1 MMLGGL
7 GTRLGTL
14 GAGLGTG
21 GGSGPVLLPLTA
33 RLAFGD
39 NSYGAQTGSIDYLQ
53 YTWNRMGCRGVPTLG
68 MRQPRGGDRLTH
80 LHDRFAPLAAVRGV
94 VGTMNVENDLA
105 DALVTNDAA
114 GGDVL
119 LARADQL
126 VTDARAVGSPIVLYK
141 QPNTN
146 TAIGSKAA
154 AVTRFNSQID
164 SRAASDVWIF
174 DQSAFFNPQDANDS
188 GDGIHPTKAAS
199 AVRLGN
205 GLGDLLA
212 SKFVSAG
219 IFDAGGQL
227 AGNFHTGWNMGVA
240 GSVSNGSGCTVTES
254 ADFLRSQPSVPCR
267 KLSISGTCTADPTS
281 GASTGDIRLRF
292 ASPHAGGTNTIGKSV
307 TAYCLIEITD
317 SAGND
322 QQKLAS
328 LLFQAAQSSAFSK
341 TFVPANGPWHDGK
354 KYVGV
359 FGIMPSLITAQ
370 SLTCNIDFI
379 FRPLQEAGVD
389 IEVRIAYLNCL
400 YTDDV
405 AYGPATNA
413 SAIFTSGRPA
423 LFALPTTTPSSGP
436 LSVGGTLAVNG
447 LARFIGGGLTR
458 TYDAIRN
465 GSLDVGDMAPAT
477 AAGAAVPY
485 TIVAGD
491 SGQTLACRNNAS
503 NSFGGGS
510 SDNVSSTAIAVA

>member
-1 MMLGGL
+1 
-7 GTRLGTL
+7 
-14 GAGLGTG
+14 
-21 GGSGPVLLPLTA
+21 
-33 RLAFGD
+33 
-39 NSYGAQTGSIDYLQ
+39 
-53 YTWNRMGCRGVPTLG
+53 MGCRGVPTLG

-413 SAIFTSGRPA
+413 SASSPRGDQRCSPCRPRRRPPA
-423 LFALPTTTPSSGP
+423 LSLSAGHSPSTASRASSGAASRAPMTRSAMDRWTLETWRPRPLPGQRCRTRSSPGTAVRRWPVATTP
-436 LSVGGTLAVNG
+436 
-447 LARFIGGGLTR
+447 R
-458 TYDAIRN
+458 TV
-465 GSLDVGDMAPAT
+465 S
-477 AAGAAVPY
+477 AAG
-485 TIVAGD
+485 
-491 SGQTLACRNNAS
+491 R
-503 NSFGGGS
+503 
-510 SDNVSSTAIAVA
+510 AITFRALR